1 MQKLQAKLI
10 DVHRH
15 TEIKIKGRHKS
26 WLLAYFT
33 G

>member
-1 MQKLQAKLI
+1 MQKRQAKLI

-15 TEIKIKGRHKS
+15 TEIKIKGCHKS